1 MGGHGS
7 SASLQAVKLIR
18 PLENNSY
25 TQYVI
30 SCVNPRAHRTMSQ
43 KVLYELYCRRWWHA
57 VKASCC
63 VGRPRCSW
71 MRGETAQLRCPPA
84 A

>member
-30 SCVNPRAHRTMSQ
+30 SCVTQGPIGPCPKKCSTNYT
-43 KVLYELYCRRWWHA
+43 V
-57 VKASCC
+57 
-63 VGRPRCSW
+63 VGGG
-71 MRGETAQLRCPPA
+71 MR
-84 A
+84 